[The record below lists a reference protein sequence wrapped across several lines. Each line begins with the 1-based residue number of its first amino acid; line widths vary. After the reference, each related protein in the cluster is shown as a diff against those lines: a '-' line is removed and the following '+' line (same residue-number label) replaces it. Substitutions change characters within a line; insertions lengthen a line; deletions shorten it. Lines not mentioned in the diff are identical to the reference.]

1 MKYKVIVSDRA
12 NELPGMH
19 IRFLAQVNKQA
30 VTKLKNRLVAEM
42 RSLQDMPHRYPFFNE
57 NYIPAN
63 KYHKLYVENWY
74 LTTVPNQGRYGLCGL
89 DRRLSS
95 GLPVAP
101 EISLNNISFHH
112 LI

>member
-1 MKYKVIVSDRA
+1 MKYRVIVSDRA
-12 NELPGMH
+12 KEMLGMH

-30 VTKLKNRLVAEM
+30 ATRLKNRLVAEM

-74 LTTVPNQGRYGLCGL
+74 LVLYQIKDDTVYVDWIVDCRQDYQWLL
-89 DRRLSS
+89 K
-95 GLPVAP
+95 
-101 EISLNNISFHH
+101 
-112 LI
+112 

>member
-12 NELPGMH
+12 KEMLGMH

-30 VTKLKNRLVAEM
+30 ATRLKHRLVAEM

-74 LTTVPNQGRYGLCGL
+74 LILYQIKDDTVYVDWIVDCRQDYQWLL
-89 DRRLSS
+89 K
-95 GLPVAP
+95 
-101 EISLNNISFHH
+101 
-112 LI
+112 